1 MFCYNCG
8 KEISNEAYVC
18 PHCGVKVEKSSIKNA
33 DADSGSRAGWGVLS
47 FLVPIV
53 GLILFL
59 VWKEERPQTSKICG
73 ICALISFVMSII
85 LGFVMDLPVPKE
97 MTGKSLIK

>member
-33 DADSGSRAGWGVLS
+33 DADSG
-47 FLVPIV
+47 
-53 GLILFL
+53 LILFL

-85 LGFVMDLPVPKE
+85 LGFVMGIVFVVLYEHYLFV
-97 MTGKSLIK
+97 I